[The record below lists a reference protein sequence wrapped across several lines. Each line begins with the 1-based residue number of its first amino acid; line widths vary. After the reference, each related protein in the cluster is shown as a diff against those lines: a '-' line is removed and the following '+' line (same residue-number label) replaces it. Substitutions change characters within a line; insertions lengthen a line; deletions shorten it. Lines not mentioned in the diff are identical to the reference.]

1 MSETAE
7 LEAQLSCLT
16 QANAFLN
23 KYFSL
28 RKRCEQLQQSN
39 EKLVNRVQHVKKLMK
54 RYKRDKRYLIN
65 RLDDHDDGFRE
76 AQVPVMW
83 EEDEVFNC
91 LRPPPPY
98 PGGSDSE
105 GGSSRRRAGSDHS
118 ALSSLQPLLAAH
130 GLADSAI
137 AAVAASVSG
146 GGPSGGGKGGGGPS
160 GGGKGGGKRVKVER
174 DRDPN
179 TPKKPANA
187 FLLFCQQ
194 RRPTIQED
202 YFKEHKEEMAHHEMT
217 RRLAQQ
223 WNNLSQEE
231 KKLYYE
237 LYDQEKERYEKEMR
251 EYSAKDMA
259 AYCEDS
265 IPVPARAGAI
275 PSHSLQMKKERD

>member
-54 RYKRDKRYLIN
+54 RYKRERRYLIS
-65 RLDDHDDGFRE
+65 RLDEHGDGFRE

-83 EEDEVFNC
+83 EEDELFNC

-98 PGGSDSE
+98 PGGSDGETSP
-105 GGSSRRRAGSDHS
+105 GRRRIGSDGRS
-118 ALSSLQPLLAAH
+118 ALSAIQPLLAAH
-130 GLADSAI
+130 GLGESTL
-137 AAVAASVSG
+137 AAVAATVG
-146 GGPSGGGKGGGGPS
+146 GTPGGSKS
-160 GGGKGGGKRVKVER
+160 KKIKLEKEK
-174 DRDPN
+174 DPN
-179 TPKKPANA
+179 APKKPANA
-187 FLLFCQQ
+187 FLLFSGQ
-194 RRPTIQED
+194 RRTVIQEE
-202 YFKEHKEEMAHHEMT
+202 YFKEHKEEITHHEMT

-223 WNNLSQEE
+223 WNNLSQDD

-237 LYDQEKERYEKEMR
+237 LYEQEKERYEQEMR
-251 EYSAKDMA
+251 EYTARDTVV
-259 AYCEDS
+259 YTEDS
-265 IPVPARAGAI
+265 VPMPAREGAI
-275 PSHSLQMKKERD
+275 PSLSLQMKKERD

>member
-7 LEAQLSCLT
+7 LEAQLNCLT

-54 RYKRDKRYLIN
+54 RYKRDKRYLIS
-65 RLDDHDDGFRE
+65 RLDEHDDGFRE
-76 AQVPVMW
+76 AQIPVMW

-105 GGSSRRRAGSDHS
+105 SASPRRRGSERQS
-118 ALSSLQPLLAAH
+118 ALSSIQPLLAAH
-130 GLADSAI
+130 GLADSTI

-146 GGPSGGGKGGGGPS
+146 APAGKS
-160 GGGKGGGKRVKVER
+160 KKIKLEK

-179 TPKKPANA
+179 APKKPANA
-187 FLLFCQQ
+187 FLMFCQQ
-194 RRPTIQED
+194 RRPAIQEE

-237 LYDQEKERYEKEMR
+237 LYEQEKERYEKEMR
-251 EYSAKDMA
+251 EYSAKDIA
-259 AYCEDS
+259 AYSEDS